1 MPLAAD
7 RPGYAYGPGPL
18 KNKNWEPFEEL
29 FWEQIILPVLEFDLS
44 LTSIN
49 EQVSPCYTVSMN
61 WCHLL
66 AGIDLQTR
74 TNCPETGVWLTWEAR
89 AAQSREQGSE
99 SWVLEAQTR
108 GSSQSLMGP
117 MLVCVPQG
125 VVRSDQE
132 ASKSRIR
139 PFLLLTL
146 ISVKFKCNVLPVK
159 ALQLIS
165 PWAEVC
171 VSTHTGPAVHQIQ
184 SDLKNLH
191 KRCSLLL
198 HDWASESE
206 VMPNLLAIHSYC
218 NPETQAG
225 NLDAIWKVFK

>member
-7 RPGYAYGPGPL
+7 RPGYVYGPGPL
-18 KNKNWEPFEEL
+18 KYKNWETFEEP
-29 FWEQIILPVLEFDLS
+29 FWEQTILPVLEFDLS

-49 EQVSPCYTVSMN
+49 EQVSPCYAVSMN

-66 AGIDLQTR
+66 AGTDLQTR
-74 TNCPETGVWLTWEAR
+74 NNCPETEMCELSEKPELHSPESRGLRAGYWRDRPEVAASRWWDPCLCMCLRGWWDLTRKQVR
-89 AAQSREQGSE
+89 AGSGHFCC
-99 SWVLEAQTR
+99 SPLYQW
-108 GSSQSLMGP
+108 SS
-117 MLVCVPQG
+117 
-125 VVRSDQE
+125 
-132 ASKSRIR
+132 
-139 PFLLLTL
+139 
-146 ISVKFKCNVLPVK
+146 CNVLPVK

-171 VSTHTGPAVHQIQ
+171 ASTHTGPAVHHIQ

-191 KRCSLLL
+191 KHCSLLC
-198 HDWASESE
+198 DWVSESE
-206 VMPNLLAIHSYC
+206 AMPNLLAIHSYC